1 MRQLYGADAV
11 VLNTTEVMEGGLF
24 GFFGKRLVELTASV
38 HEFKTPLRTTGKTPT
53 PRSAVERRYSAHSV
67 LPEQDTEPSVKEA
80 PSTPGAGTDTV
91 RYFEKIVRDAQQR
104 MNQPSQSRP
113 ETPSVKEHSRTHV
126 ASAPAS
132 ASASA
137 SVLPFP
143 DRTPKETGDAASLR
157 KEVQEMRDMLRVLY
171 TEQPETGLPPEF
183 ADFYRQLVERGITR
197 KIAATLVGSVAQNGD
212 LSILRDA
219 RVFRER
225 LHMEI
230 RRMTQVTNGL
240 TLSAGRC
247 RIVALCGA
255 TGVGKTTN
263 LAKLAAHYA
272 LKERVR
278 VALLTADTY
287 RIAATDQLRVYANI
301 IGLPMRIANDAHEM
315 QEAVH
320 AFKDYDMVFLDTA
333 GGSQFNLEQINELK
347 TMLQVAKPD
356 DVLLV
361 LSANTQIEDLRNVM
375 TNFRCLNPTALLF
388 TKLDETRL
396 YGTFFNMLVESALPL
411 SYLGTGQNVP
421 DDIRQAT
428 PGGVAGLVLEGRWN
442 RG

>member
-11 VLNTTEVMEGGLF
+11 VVNTSEVREGGLF

-38 HEFKTPLRTTGKTPT
+38 HEFNTPPRRASGKTPSS
-53 PRSAVERRYSAHSV
+53 RSAVERRYTTHSV
-67 LPEQDTEPSVKEA
+67 LPDRDTGTTIKAEPA
-80 PSTPGAGTDTV
+80 STSRTGTDTI
-91 RYFEKIVRDAQQR
+91 RYFEQIVRDAQQR
-104 MNQPSQSRP
+104 MNQSASTKP
-113 ETPSVKEHSRTHV
+113 EATGVNELSGAQA
-126 ASAPAS
+126 ASAPVIS
-132 ASASA
+132 
-137 SVLPFP
+137 FP
-143 DRTPKETGDAASLR
+143 ERTPKESVDAASLR

-212 LSILRDA
+212 LAILRDA
-219 RVFRER
+219 RVFKER

-230 RRMTQVTNGL
+230 RRMTTVTNGL

-247 RIVALCGA
+247 RVVALCGA

-287 RIAATDQLRVYANI
+287 RIAASDQLRVYANI
-301 IGLPMRIANDAHEM
+301 IGLPMRIANDMHEM
-315 QEAVH
+315 QEAVQ

-375 TNFRCLNPTALLF
+375 TNFRCLNPTSLLF
-388 TKLDETRL
+388 TKLDETRR
-396 YGTFFNMLVESALPL
+396 YGTFFTMLVESGLPL
-411 SYLGTGQNVP
+411 SYLSTGQNVP